1 MEIILILPVLALT
14 IVLVYLVTGMRS
26 KIKELSDELD
36 IALRIEAANER
47 AKLMEERID
56 QILNKLYKDGK

>member
-1 MEIILILPVLALT
+1 MEIILILPILALT

-36 IALRIEAANER
+36 IALRVEAATER
-47 AKLMEERID
+47 AKLLEERVD